1 MAKRD
6 GTPNGKAGK
15 YTKWQSGTVHQMAKR
30 DSTPNESLTFS
41 TINDAYDCSISTNH
55 EKILQ
60 FNRIKGSYLND
71 WIISEKK

>member
-6 GTPNGKAGK
+6 STPNGKG
-15 YTKWQSGTVHQMAKR
+15 

-41 TINDAYDCSISTNH
+41 TINDAYVCSISTNH